1 MNKMSSSYD
10 EFLWI
15 LGVWIFFSTHKNHP
29 KSRNP
34 RRQVWPILQV
44 PATRAL
50 RLLAWPERSCF
61 FTAKPRNT
69 DQNPKEIGPW
79 PILDFTPTKRCCLI
93 FQVTEIYRAFG
104 LEFFTH
110 CHLRRYLC
118 SVLYPPATAQ
128 NYWDV
133 RYRPILLHH
142 GNVKKLQYKNWLF
155 NFKLIFTQNIQQVV
169 LLGMFGSNCGRQKLH
184 QMGGGFSFQ
193 NPARSS
199 HAVRENTD
207 RPNQGL
213 PRFGFAAFQVQGN
226 TQKQTKLERL
236 KTRHSVKWP
245 CYINIMRKWWWSGG
259 FSPNLS
265 TTPKAGAPGSSF
277 IEEIGFCMASKPP
290 SARCIF
296 FQKL

>member
-10 EFLWI
+10 ECLWI

-50 RLLAWPERSCF
+50 RLLAWPERSCGTPLPIF
-61 FTAKPRNT
+61 VRTKPQNT

-79 PILDFTPTKRCCLI
+79 LILDFTPTKRCCLI
-93 FQVTEIYRAFG
+93 FQVTEISRAFG

-133 RYRPILLHH
+133 RYRPILLHW
-142 GNVKKLQYKNWLF
+142 NVKKLQYKIWLF
-155 NFKLIFTQNIQQVV
+155 NFKALVTTDFHSKYTA
-169 LLGMFGSNCGRQKLH
+169 GSSSRNVRVKL
-184 QMGGGFSFQ
+184 
-193 NPARSS
+193 
-199 HAVRENTD
+199 
-207 RPNQGL
+207 
-213 PRFGFAAFQVQGN
+213 
-226 TQKQTKLERL
+226 
-236 KTRHSVKWP
+236 W
-245 CYINIMRKWWWSGG
+245 
-259 FSPNLS
+259 
-265 TTPKAGAPGSSF
+265 TPKASPNGWRLLLSKSS
-277 IEEIGFCMASKPP
+277 K
-290 SARCIF
+290 IF
-296 FQKL
+296 PCS